1 MNIRH
6 INRAKLILGLII
18 FFAIVGLYL
27 NRSYAYIYDTIGA
40 ANLKP
45 VNSAGQH
52 LIINDMAITTSL
64 TYVALGD
71 SLSAGAGADRTE
83 ESLPYFLVKRLA
95 GVDQKMV
102 MRNYSVP
109 GFKTADLL
117 DELLSPAIDTKPDVV
132 TVLIGVND
140 IHNKVSAADF
150 RKNYEEIISRLTRET
165 TAKIYV
171 INIPFIGADKMML
184 PPYQFYF
191 VSKTKEFN
199 AIIKELAVKYAV
211 SYVDLYAP
219 TVDLF
224 KKAGSHYSADLF
236 HPSAAGYKIW
246 ADIIYDN
253 IH

>member
-6 INRAKLILGLII
+6 INRAKFILSLII
-18 FFAIVGLYL
+18 FCAIIGFYL
-27 NRSYAYIYDTIGA
+27 NRSYAHIYDTIGA
-40 ANLKP
+40 ANLRP

-52 LIINDMAITTSL
+52 LIINNMATTTGS

-71 SLSAGAGADRTE
+71 SLSAGVGTDRTE
-83 ESLPYFLVKRLA
+83 EYLPYLLVKKLA
-95 GVDQKMV
+95 GDDKRIVL
-102 MRNYSVP
+102 RNYSVP

-117 DELLSPAIDTKPDVV
+117 GELLSPAIDTKPDIV

-140 IHNKVSAADF
+140 IHNKISAADF
-150 RKNYEEIISRLTRET
+150 RKNYEEILSRLTRET

-191 VSKTKEFN
+191 DSQTKEFN
-199 AIIKELAVKYAV
+199 TIIKELAVKYSV
-211 SYVDLYAP
+211 SYIDLYTP
-219 TVDLF
+219 TVALF
-224 KKAGSHYSADLF
+224 KKSGSHYSADLF

-246 ADIIYDN
+246 ADIIYAYIN
-253 IH
+253 

>member
-6 INRAKLILGLII
+6 INRAKLVLGLII
-18 FFAIVGLYL
+18 LLAIVGFYL
-27 NRSYAYIYDTIGA
+27 NRSYAHIYDTIGA

-52 LIINDMAITTSL
+52 LIINDMTTTAGL

-71 SLSAGAGADRTE
+71 SLSAGAGTDQAE
-83 ESLPYFLVKRLA
+83 ESLPYLLVKRLA
-95 GVDQKMV
+95 GADRKIVL
-102 MRNYSVP
+102 RNYSVS

-117 DELLSPAIDTKPDVV
+117 TELLSPAIDTKPDVV

-150 RKNYEEIISRLTRET
+150 RKNYEEILSRLTRET
-165 TAKIYV
+165 SAQIYV
-171 INIPFIGADKMML
+171 INIPFIGADEMML

-191 VSKTKEFN
+191 DSQTKEFN
-199 AIIKELAVKYAV
+199 AIIKELTNKYSV
-211 SYVDLYAP
+211 SYVDLYTP
-219 TVDLF
+219 TVALF

-246 ADIIYDN
+246 ADIIYAN
-253 IH
+253 IN